1 MTSWSRGEPSL
12 SPFVL
17 PRGACGRIAGR
28 FMLWANRQ
36 EEVLDLLDV
45 RAGAEVLEVGYGPGG
60 LVRLLK
66 RTRARRICGVDPSAE
81 MRDLASRP
89 HSDEILAGRIDLRLG
104 TAADTGF
111 PDAVFDRV
119 VSVNNVALWP
129 DLDSGV
135 AELHRVTCP
144 GGRLLIACHG
154 GTRPSIL
161 TRSNALSE
169 DKVDRIERALSG
181 AFSEV
186 SRRDLT
192 SLTSFTAVR

>member
-1 MTSWSRGEPSL
+1 MTSWSRGEPGL

-17 PRGACGRIAGR
+17 PRGARGRIAGR
-28 FMLWANRQ
+28 FMLWVNRQ
-36 EEVLDLLDV
+36 EQVLNLLDV
-45 RAGAEVLEVGYGPGG
+45 PAGAEVLEVGYGPGG
-60 LVRLLK
+60 LIRLLK
-66 RTRARRICGVDPSAE
+66 RTRASRICGVDPSAE

-119 VSVNNVALWP
+119 VSVNNVAIWP
-129 DLDSGV
+129 DLDSGI
-135 AELHRVTCP
+135 AELHRVTRP

-161 TRSNALSE
+161 TRSNALSA

-181 AFSEV
+181 TFSEV
-186 SRRDLT
+186 SRRVLT
-192 SLTSFTAVR
+192 SLTSFTAIR

>member
-1 MTSWSRGEPSL
+1 MTSRSLGEPSR
-12 SPFVL
+12 SPFAL
-17 PRGACGRIAGR
+17 PRGVRGRMAGR

-45 RAGAEVLEVGYGPGG
+45 PAGAEVLEVGYGPGG
-60 LVRLLK
+60 LIRLLT
-66 RTRARRICGVDPSAE
+66 RTPARRICGVDPSAE

-89 HSDEILAGRIDLRLG
+89 HSDAIGAGRIDLRLG

-119 VSVNNVALWP
+119 VAVNNVAIWP
-129 DLDSGV
+129 DLDAGV
-135 AELHRVTCP
+135 AELHRVTRP

-154 GTRPSIL
+154 GTKPSFL
-161 TRSNALSE
+161 TRSNALSA
-169 DKVDRIERALSG
+169 DKIDRIERALRG
-181 AFSEV
+181 VFSEV

-192 SLTSFTAVR
+192 SLTAFTAVR